1 MDHLFPFFIAFSL
14 SLLNAARSAAVAPT
28 PAREDPNLCL
38 QVPKPVQCIQNQK
51 KRRQDG
57 LVRHRR
63 KGKNDSFGFEI
74 GTGAN
79 LGINQGLAGDEFHWY
94 YGAGKFT
101 FSLRFVWGTGRHF
114 SGIGWE
120 FHTLQKGRTD
130 DAPEGKQYKSLLLYP
145 WYRYQRDVM
154 FFEVAPFVAADSSD
168 FAGMGIFSRVGV
180 MKKVGHWCIGAGLGG
195 GFGLGVQYL
204 NLMVITGFH
213 F

>member
-1 MDHLFPFFIAFSL
+1 MDYFVYLSTALILF
-14 SLLNAARSAAVAPT
+14 VAPVAAT
-28 PAREDPNLCL
+28 EPASVRDEPKLCL
-38 QVPKPVQCIQNQK
+38 HMPNPAQCIKDMK
-51 KRRQDG
+51 KRNKERQAHQRKQD
-57 LVRHRR
+57 RR
-63 KGKNDSFGFEI
+63 NVYGFEI

-79 LGINQGLAGDEFHWY
+79 LGINQGSVGDEFFWY